1 MAQGYKGDLEFLGTV
16 LQQKIPEEEGPA
28 KKIANTIT
36 ALVGALISI
45 AAAALTLP
53 IDLPDWSYLAI
64 IAVTTLGT
72 ALGVRTTKNGFS
84 ESQIRKLRRW
94 QSEWIDQNHDL
105 PADVE
110 DVNVEEAGGHHR
122 AEGSVPA
129 REILDRVASFGNET
143 HADLSQRTEEARRRW
158 FDQ

>member
-1 MAQGYKGDLEFLGTV
+1 MAQGYKGDLEFLGNV
-16 LQQKIPEEEGPA
+16 LQQKIPKEEGPA

-84 ESQIRKLRRW
+84 DSQIKKLERW
-94 QSEWIDQNHDL
+94 QSEWVDENHDL

-110 DVNVEEAGGHHR
+110 DATIEDSGGSHRVNGGT
-122 AEGSVPA
+122 PA
-129 REILDRVASFGNET
+129 QEILDRVANFGNES
-143 HADLSQRTEEARRRW
+143 HADLSQRAEEARQRW
-158 FDQ
+158 FS

>member
-1 MAQGYKGDLEFLGTV
+1 MAQGYKGDLEFLGNV
-16 LQQKIPEEEGPA
+16 LQQKIPKEEGPA

-84 ESQIRKLRRW
+84 DSQIKKLERW
-94 QSEWIDQNHDL
+94 MAEYVDENHDL

-110 DVNVEEAGGHHR
+110 DVHIEESGSHR
-122 AEGSVPA
+122 SEGSVPA
-129 REILDRVASFGNET
+129 REIFDRVANFGNET
-143 HADLSQRTEEARRRW
+143 HSDLSQRAEEARRRW
-158 FDQ
+158 FSQ